1 MRAPSVR
8 WIVDRNPFYL
18 LSACCG
24 LLGCWLLG
32 DVSRPDL
39 LDTAMK
45 TAALLVYETAV
56 VALAV
61 WLSRKDA
68 AVRDGA
74 ILSVLTVAL
83 AADAAFLSTET
94 AMLKPAAAAGFAALG
109 AAQALAIVGALF
121 KGIPVR
127 VSTRAG
133 WLIGVDIV
141 VVHLLPVML
150 RFGAEG
156 YDYPELIFWPA
167 FVAMGALLAAHAW
180 PDRWHTGAAQKASRT
195 TPSFSPRLASIA
207 PAVFLASIAAQTFAG
222 AWVFHADFH
231 PVFLSPPLVG
241 LAVVALRRGS
251 SRGVYVLSVAAVL
264 LAVIPPP
271 PGFVLVFRQS
281 DWLAISP
288 LRIVLMWAAAVVW
301 GLWRSER
308 TPGALVLSLSFLLL
322 GVLGDSPQV
331 MRGHVM
337 ALGVIGRRLLAA
349 AIPASRQGWGAMLL
363 AMAFLLLGLGAWASW
378 RRLHD
383 ADPSNA

>member
-1 MRAPSVR
+1 LSVAASTRRPERRFAPSALACDLLIARLDHAMRAPSVR

-83 AADAAFLSTET
+83 AADAAFFSTET

-133 WLIGVDIV
+133 WMLGVDIV

-207 PAVFLASIAAQTFAG
+207 PAVFLASIAAHTFAG

-231 PVFLSPPLVG
+231 PVFSVRRWWGWRSSPCAADRAAAHMCCRSPPFSSPSF
-241 LAVVALRRGS
+241 RRHRGS
-251 SRGVYVLSVAAVL
+251 CWCSGNRTG
-264 LAVIPPP
+264 
-271 PGFVLVFRQS
+271 
-281 DWLAISP
+281 
-288 LRIVLMWAAAVVW
+288 
-301 GLWRSER
+301 WRSVR
-308 TPGALVLSLSFLLL
+308 CGSC
-322 GVLGDSPQV
+322 
-331 MRGHVM
+331 
-337 ALGVIGRRLLAA
+337 
-349 AIPASRQGWGAMLL
+349 
-363 AMAFLLLGLGAWASW
+363 
-378 RRLHD
+378 
-383 ADPSNA
+383 